1 MARSLHLGAPLCAC
15 MLLGS
20 SIESASAQLTPDFLG
35 AMNERP
41 ARTAS
46 GVRGS
51 GSSVLPEL
59 AARPKAGAKMDL
71 VVEEG
76 NGIRRVDDMQR
87 NEAGEAEELEGR
99 RLEEV
104 CASNCFGVT
113 CDVWAAWSSCAELES
128 AYSCDCRWA
137 RAACFAPHTFHAFVY
152 KFVSSYQYW

>member
-1 MARSLHLGAPLCAC
+1 MARSLHLGAALCAC

-20 SIESASAQLTPDFLG
+20 STESASAKLAPGFLG
-35 AMNERP
+35 AMDERP

-76 NGIRRVDDMQR
+76 NDIRRVDDMQR
-87 NEAGEAEELEGR
+87 DEAGEAEELEGR
-99 RLEEV
+99 RLEEGELV
-104 CASNCFGVT
+104 RGPQLRASTSQRTNH
-113 CDVWAAWSSCAELES
+113 LN
-128 AYSCDCRWA
+128 
-137 RAACFAPHTFHAFVY
+137 RAAVRTTPR
-152 KFVSSYQYW
+152 